1 MTTIDRVVAEIKA
14 AGISTP
20 ELIVALS
27 GKPKT
32 KANKP
37 KAISNQSQVDCAAPG
52 IYRVKGAVGLHLKR
66 GENVLV
72 AGSIASGSRESGRKW
87 VLAPLP
93 T

>member
-14 AGISTP
+14 AGISP
-20 ELIVALS
+20 AALIAALS
-27 GKPKT
+27 GKS

-37 KAISNQSQVDCAAPG
+37 KAISNQSQVDCAGPG